1 MVEPRT
7 YYTEWSK
14 SERER
19 QILYINK
26 YEWNLKKIIQMK
38 LLTKQKQTHR
48 LREWTYD
55 YQAGKEVGRDT
66 LRVGID
72 IYSTAIFKII
82 NQQGTTI

>member
-1 MVEPRT
+1 M
-7 YYTEWSK
+7 K
-14 SERER
+14 
-19 QILYINK
+19 
-26 YEWNLKKIIQMK
+26 NLKKKKVSMNLFTK
-38 LLTKQKQTHR
+38 LKQTHR